1 MSFDIPD
8 QILEYYEEKK
18 RDLPKATNSL
28 VSTLLHQ
35 LDCAIIARDNHGG
48 PQDAVDRAFQA
59 VLDHPENRYTSEV
72 LSYRI
77 RQLHYH

>member
-18 RDLPKATNSL
+18 RDLPKAAPSL

-35 LDCAIIARDNHGG
+35 LDCAIIHRDNHGG
-48 PQDAVDRAFQA
+48 PQEAVDRAFQA
-59 VLDHPENRYTSEV
+59 VIDHPESRYTADV
-72 LSYRI
+72 LNYRI
-77 RQLHYH
+77 RQVHYH